1 MGDKIKLDIE
11 GGGIF
16 SKMMIAVQ
24 NTEKY
29 GYGIENCYFNVI
41 DSRALGE
48 SSFNPFD
55 YILDQS
61 YDESYKSVKHTGHKI
76 YNKEERIEDGVE
88 FQNLKEIV
96 SKLKYKQEL
105 KVLVDDCLYMLGMDQ
120 DTIGVHVRLC
130 DMNIAHVRDYGYVSF
145 GDYIEALKKELD
157 LSNKVFVASDNKESI
172 LKLQKLFGKRIVFLK
187 DLIRAETEIEN
198 SADLQAKHFKE
209 EKFWRE
215 AFLEMLLLS
224 KCSKLIC
231 RTSNLAHM
239 AIISSNTLQKIITL

>member
-16 SKMMIAVQ
+16 SKMMIAIQ
-24 NTEKY
+24 NTEKCE
-29 GYGIENCYFNVI
+29 YGIENCYFNIV

-48 SSFNPFD
+48 NGFNPFD
-55 YILDQS
+55 YILNQS
-61 YDESYKSVKHTGHKI
+61 YDESYKSIRYTGHKI
-76 YNKEERIEDGVE
+76 YDKEVVLQDSTE
-88 FQNLKEIV
+88 FQNLKEIA
-96 SKLKYKQEL
+96 SKLNYKQEL
-105 KVLVDDCLYMLGMDQ
+105 KVLVDDYLYMLGMDQ

-145 GDYIEALKKELD
+145 EDYVEALKRELD

-172 LKLQKLFGKRIVFLK
+172 FKLQKLFGRRIVFLK

-231 RTSNLAHM
+231 RTSNLANM